1 MVGKKINNYELREL
15 VGDGAMGVVYL
26 AEHPVL
32 RRRAAVK
39 LLKRQYLESPSL
51 VARFVNEARA
61 AAAIHHPNV
70 IEVIDVGMME
80 DEVPYIMMEFLE
92 GEPLSRRLT
101 RERIG
106 IGKAV
111 DIAIQSARALSASH
125 ALEIVHRDLKPE
137 NLFLVPDPMSP
148 GGERVKVL
156 DFGIAKLRPDWGGSD
171 GPKTRT
177 GVIFGTPAYM
187 SPEQCRGLN
196 DEVDGSTDVYA
207 LGCILF
213 EMLCGRAPY
222 ISQGWGD
229 VLMMHMSDEIPLP
242 SKENPR
248 VPSAIDQVVKT
259 ALAKKK
265 TDRYASM
272 RDMHRALAQARNDV
286 EDTPAPLVKTDP
298 ALAPVLLGV
307 DALAGGRASSP
318 AGAGPAS
325 ALASGDAFTPSVE
338 TFGSALRRRFRS
350 RAFAISIAGG
360 IIGVVGLT
368 VALWP
373 RSHEAPTPAAQAPES
388 KTPQAAVP
396 VGPGVGKEPA
406 AGSPAQAVATPA
418 AGDDSAGTGPG
429 TAKSPEGRSPE
440 AKSPDGKTAD
450 AKVANAK
457 LTKLKTAKSNHRL
470 ARRKDPVKW

>member
-32 RRRAAVK
+32 RRRVAVK

-51 VARFVNEARA
+51 VTRFVNEARA

-70 IEVIDVGMME
+70 IEVIDVGMVE
-80 DEVPYIMMEFLE
+80 EEIPYIMMEFLE

-101 RERIG
+101 RERLG
-106 IGKAV
+106 VGKAI
-111 DIAIQSARALSASH
+111 DIAIQAARAVSASH
-125 ALEIVHRDLKPE
+125 AIEIVHRDLKPE

-207 LGCILF
+207 LGCILY
-213 EMLCGRAPY
+213 EMLVGRAPY
-222 ISQGWGD
+222 ISPGWGD
-229 VLMMHMSDEIPLP
+229 VLMMHMSDEIPVP
-242 SKENPR
+242 SAENPR
-248 VPSAIDQVVKT
+248 VPPAIDQVIKT

-265 TDRYASM
+265 GDRFPSM
-272 RDMHRALAQARNDV
+272 RDMHRALAQGRNGV
-286 EDTPAPLVKTDP
+286 QDTPAPTMKTDP
-298 ALAPVLLGV
+298 VLPAVVIGV
-307 DALAGGRASSP
+307 DGQLS
-318 AGAGPAS
+318 S
-325 ALASGDAFTPSVE
+325 ALSAQAHGPRVSQDAVGVHDAFTLPPRRRLRSIIVGGAIALGVAGGI
-338 TFGSALRRRFRS
+338 TLALRRPGAS
-350 RAFAISIAGG
+350 SEP
-360 IIGVVGLT
+360 
-368 VALWP
+368 P
-373 RSHEAPTPAAQAPES
+373 R
-388 KTPQAAVP
+388 
-396 VGPGVGKEPA
+396 
-406 AGSPAQAVATPA
+406 VATPA
-418 AGDDSAGTGPG
+418 PTPVPAVAPGPAEGQGPPSQAAAPGADDGAAEPVAT
-429 TAKSPEGRSPE
+429 
-440 AKSPDGKTAD
+440 
-450 AKVANAK
+450 KVAGAK
-457 LTKLKTAKSNHRL
+457 LAKAKASKAHRRS

>member
-32 RRRAAVK
+32 RRRVAVK

-51 VARFVNEARA
+51 VTRFVNEARA

-70 IEVIDVGMME
+70 IEVIDVGMVE
-80 DEVPYIMMEFLE
+80 DEIPYIMMEFLE

-106 IGKAV
+106 VGKAV
-111 DIAIQSARALSASH
+111 DIAIQAARAVSASH
-125 ALEIVHRDLKPE
+125 AIEIVHRDLKPE

-177 GVIFGTPAYM
+177 GVILGTPAYM

-222 ISQGWGD
+222 ISPGWGD
-229 VLMMHMSDEIPLP
+229 VLMMHMSDEIP
-242 SKENPR
+242 
-248 VPSAIDQVVKT
+248 VPSAENSRVPPGIDQVVKT

-265 TDRYASM
+265 TDRFASM
-272 RDMHRALAQARNDV
+272 RDMHRALAQARNGV
-286 EDTPAPLVKTDP
+286 QDTPAPMVKTTDP
-298 ALAPVLLGV
+298 ALPAVVIGV
-307 DALAGGRASSP
+307 DGQLS
-318 AGAGPAS
+318 S
-325 ALASGDAFTPSVE
+325 ALSAQAQGPRVSQDAVGVHDAFTLPPRRRLRSIIVGGAIALGVAGGI
-338 TFGSALRRRFRS
+338 TLALRRP
-350 RAFAISIAGG
+350 
-360 IIGVVGLT
+360 GVSPEPPR
-368 VALWP
+368 VAAP
-373 RSHEAPTPAAQAPES
+373 APTTMPAAAPAEAQGPPS
-388 KTPQAAVP
+388 EAAA
-396 VGPGVGKEPA
+396 PA
-406 AGSPAQAVATPA
+406 ADDEAAEPVVAKGA
-418 AGDDSAGTGPG
+418 
-429 TAKSPEGRSPE
+429 E
-440 AKSPDGKTAD
+440 AKP
-450 AKVANAK
+450 AKAK
-457 LTKLKTAKSNHRL
+457 ASKSHRRS

>member
-1 MVGKKINNYELREL
+1 
-15 VGDGAMGVVYL
+15 
-26 AEHPVL
+26 
-32 RRRAAVK
+32 
-39 LLKRQYLESPSL
+39 
-51 VARFVNEARA
+51 
-61 AAAIHHPNV
+61 
-70 IEVIDVGMME
+70 VIDVGMME

-101 RERIG
+101 RDRLG
-106 IGKAV
+106 TGKAV

-196 DEVDGSTDVYA
+196 DEVDASTDVYA

-229 VLMMHMSDEIPLP
+229 VLMMHMSDPIPQA

-248 VPSAIDQVVKT
+248 VPAAIDQVIKT

-265 TDRYASM
+265 TDRYSSM

-286 EDTPAPLVKTDP
+286 EDTPAPLVTTDP
-298 ALAPVLLGV
+298 TLPAVVMGV
-307 DALAGGRASSP
+307 DALANGRASAVVAGSGAHGAGDTFVAVETIAP
-318 AGAGPAS
+318 ADRRRRRSYIVAGAI
-325 ALASGDAFTPSVE
+325 ALG
-338 TFGSALRRRFRS
+338 GL
-350 RAFAISIAGG
+350 AG
-360 IIGVVGLT
+360 I
-368 VALWP
+368 VALTGEKSGEKSGEP
-373 RSHEAPTPAAQAPES
+373 APTLAVQRGSDDKVAKLKAAKSHRRPAA
-388 KTPQAAVP
+388 
-396 VGPGVGKEPA
+396 
-406 AGSPAQAVATPA
+406 
-418 AGDDSAGTGPG
+418 
-429 TAKSPEGRSPE
+429 
-440 AKSPDGKTAD
+440 
-450 AKVANAK
+450 
-457 LTKLKTAKSNHRL
+457 

>member
-101 RERIG
+101 RERIS

-111 DIAIQSARALSASH
+111 DIAIQSARALAASH
-125 ALEIVHRDLKPE
+125 ALEIIHRDLKPE

-156 DFGIAKLRPDWGGSD
+156 DFGIAKLRPDWGGSE

-229 VLMMHMSDEIPLP
+229 VLMMHMSDEIPLA

-248 VPSAIDQVVKT
+248 VPAEIDQVIRT

-265 TDRYASM
+265 AERYSSM
-272 RDMHRALAQARNDV
+272 RDMHRALAQARHEV

-298 ALAPVLLGV
+298 VLAPLLVGV
-307 DALAGGRASSP
+307 DALAGKRPSSP
-318 AGAGPAS
+318 PGTGPAS

-338 TFGSALRRRFRS
+338 TFWSALRRRFRS
-350 RAFAISIAGG
+350 RTFAISIAGG
-360 IIGVVGLT
+360 IIGAVGLT
-368 VALWP
+368 VAVWP
-373 RSHEAPTPAAQAPES
+373 RSHRDSTATAQAPEVQI
-388 KTPQAAVP
+388 PQATAP
-396 VGPGVGKEPA
+396 VGPAAGKKPPV
-406 AGSPAQAVATPA
+406 GSPAQATATPG
-418 AGDDSAGTGPG
+418 AGDQNVDTGPPAAKAVEGKSPTANSAG
-429 TAKSPEGRSPE
+429 
-440 AKSPDGKTAD
+440 D
-450 AKVANAK
+450 
-457 LTKLKTAKSNHRL
+457 KTAKPKTAKTNHRL

>member
-1 MVGKKINNYELREL
+1 
-15 VGDGAMGVVYL
+15 MGVVYL

-70 IEVIDVGMME
+70 IEVIDVGMMDAE
-80 DEVPYIMMEFLE
+80 IPYIMMEN
-92 GEPLSRRLT
+92 
-101 RERIG
+101 I
-106 IGKAV
+106 
-111 DIAIQSARALSASH
+111 
-125 ALEIVHRDLKPE
+125 HRDLKPE

-196 DEVDGSTDVYA
+196 DEVDASTDIYA

-222 ISQGWGD
+222 ISPGWGD
-229 VLMMHMSDEIPLP
+229 VLMMHMNDEIPLP

-248 VPSAIDQVVKT
+248 VPAAIDQVIKT

-265 TDRYASM
+265 ADRFRSM
-272 RDMHRALAQARNDV
+272 RDMHRALAQSRNDV
-286 EDTPAPLVKTDP
+286 EDTPAPLMKTDP
-298 ALAPVLLGV
+298 TL
-307 DALAGGRASSP
+307 
-318 AGAGPAS
+318 
-325 ALASGDAFTPSVE
+325 
-338 TFGSALRRRFRS
+338 
-350 RAFAISIAGG
+350 
-360 IIGVVGLT
+360 
-368 VALWP
+368 
-373 RSHEAPTPAAQAPES
+373 
-388 KTPQAAVP
+388 
-396 VGPGVGKEPA
+396 
-406 AGSPAQAVATPA
+406 QAVVLPI
-418 AGDDSAGTGPG
+418 
-429 TAKSPEGRSPE
+429 
-440 AKSPDGKTAD
+440 
-450 AKVANAK
+450 
-457 LTKLKTAKSNHRL
+457 
-470 ARRKDPVKW
+470 

>member
-51 VARFVNEARA
+51 VTRFVNEARA

-70 IEVIDVGMME
+70 IEVIDVGMVDNE
-80 DEVPYIMMEFLE
+80 IPYIMMEYLE

-101 RERIG
+101 RERLG
-106 IGKAV
+106 VGKAV
-111 DIAIQSARALSASH
+111 DIAIQAARAVAASH
-125 ALEIVHRDLKPE
+125 AMEIVHRDLKPE

-156 DFGIAKLRPDWGGSD
+156 DFGIAKLRPDWGGSE

-196 DEVDGSTDVYA
+196 DEVDASTDVYA

-213 EMLCGRAPY
+213 EMLCGRVPFT
-222 ISQGWGD
+222 SPGWGD
-229 VLMMHMSDEIPLP
+229 VLMMHMSDEIPVP
-242 SKENPR
+242 SADNPR
-248 VPSAIDQVVKT
+248 VPPAIDRVVMT

-265 TDRYASM
+265 GDRFPNM

-286 EDTPAPLVKTDP
+286 QDTPAPLIKTDP
-298 ALAPVLLGV
+298 SLPAVVMGV
-307 DALAGGRASSP
+307 DGLADGRATARAASGSGAHRAGDTFAAVETVVPLPRRRLRSYVLAAIAAGGIA
-318 AGAGPAS
+318 ATIT
-325 ALASGDAFTPSVE
+325 L
-338 TFGSALRRRFRS
+338 ALRRP
-350 RAFAISIAGG
+350 G
-360 IIGVVGLT
+360 
-368 VALWP
+368 
-373 RSHEAPTPAAQAPES
+373 PTAEPAHPAATAPAAAAAPEPATGKPAPATAS
-388 KTPQAAVP
+388 AAAT
-396 VGPGVGKEPA
+396 ESQQPA
-406 AGSPAQAVATPA
+406 AGLPAQAVALPTSGGEA
-418 AGDDSAGTGPG
+418 AASGSAPGKELTKSAGE
-429 TAKSPEGRSPE
+429 KSP
-440 AKSPDGKTAD
+440 
-450 AKVANAK
+450 
-457 LTKLKTAKSNHRL
+457 KLKTATKSHRRV
-470 ARRKDPVKW
+470 ARRKDPAKW

>member
-32 RRRAAVK
+32 RRRVAVK

-51 VARFVNEARA
+51 VTRFVNEARA

-70 IEVIDVGMME
+70 IEVIDVGMVE
-80 DEVPYIMMEFLE
+80 EEIPYIMMEFLE

-101 RERIG
+101 RERLG
-106 IGKAV
+106 VGKAV
-111 DIAIQSARALSASH
+111 DIAIQAARAVSASH
-125 ALEIVHRDLKPE
+125 AIEIVHRDLKPE

-222 ISQGWGD
+222 ISPGWGD
-229 VLMMHMSDEIPLP
+229 VLMMHMSDEIPVP
-242 SKENPR
+242 SAENPR
-248 VPSAIDQVVKT
+248 VPPGIDQVVKT

-265 TDRYASM
+265 TDRFPSM
-272 RDMHRALAQARNDV
+272 RDMHRALAQARNGV
-286 EDTPAPLVKTDP
+286 QDTPAPTLRTDP
-298 ALAPVLLGV
+298 ALPAVVIGV
-307 DALAGGRASSP
+307 DGQLSP
-318 AGAGPAS
+318 ALSAQAHGPRVSQDAV
-325 ALASGDAFTPSVE
+325 GVHDAFTLPPRRRLRSIIVGGAIALGVAGGI
-338 TFGSALRRRFRS
+338 TLALRRP
-350 RAFAISIAGG
+350 
-360 IIGVVGLT
+360 GVSSEPPR
-368 VALWP
+368 VAAP
-373 RSHEAPTPAAQAPES
+373 APTP
-388 KTPQAAVP
+388 V
-396 VGPGVGKEPA
+396 PA
-406 AGSPAQAVATPA
+406 AAPVPAEAQGPPSEAAAPA
-418 AGDDSAGTGPG
+418 ADD
-429 TAKSPEGRSPE
+429 E
-440 AKSPDGKTAD
+440 AAESGA
-450 AKVANAK
+450 AKVAEAK
-457 LTKLKTAKSNHRL
+457 PARAKASKSHRRS